1 MYAVWRCTT
10 GAGRTREGQKKIT
23 MSFLVKATLL
33 LLLGAQTV
41 SSTALDDYVWKADP
55 NYNWVDMVSGN

>member
-1 MYAVWRCTT
+1 VA
-10 GAGRTREGQKKIT
+10 EEIT

-55 NYNWVDMVSGN
+55 NYGWVDMVRWQ